1 MSSSSNGASRA
12 QTPSQLAGIFQS
24 FNGFNAAEVSSFL
37 SRDVD
42 TVEAYKVVG
51 LVDDPVVRGGGGAAS
66 GNDNLASGQ
75 SFFLQLAKQ
84 VATAD
89 GGG

>member
-1 MSSSSNGASRA
+1 MTSSNGASRT
-12 QTPSQLAGIFQS
+12 QTPSQSAVISQS
-24 FNGFNAAEVSSFL
+24 LHGFNAAEVRSFL

-42 TVEAYKVVG
+42 AVEAYKVVG

-66 GNDNLASGQ
+66 GDDSLAGGQ
-75 SFFLQLAKQ
+75 SFFLHLAKQ
-84 VATAD
+84 VATAE